1 MRLSTAGTLTLVALL
16 VCTLGVGLAATPA
29 AGQAAG
35 QAGGEADPSTQ
46 QVITIDLTADGDA
59 VWTIDHYYPIES
71 EDDEAAFLA
80 FGEGVVSGEQDSGY
94 NTTRFESFADVAEES
109 TGREMTIEDASWREP
124 RVDSREEHDALE
136 GDGEVGVLTYSFL
149 WTDFADQD
157 DQDLILGD
165 VFQTDDGGTWL
176 PALTEQQR
184 LVIVPPS
191 NYGVVDA
198 QRAPSGG
205 LLIWDGPHEFEP
217 DELTA
222 TYIAGAIV
230 GFSLLEWVAIVLIL
244 AGVAGAGYYGGKRRG
259 LFGGDEDVEG
269 PSDPGPSSMDTNG
282 GSAPNSG
289 TGSGPNSAAQPSE
302 SNTNGPSPTEE
313 IDIELLSDEERVLRL
328 LRQNGGRMKQASI
341 VTETDWSNAKVS
353 QLLSKM
359 DDDEAI
365 NKLRIGRE
373 NLITLPEVDLGEMQ

>member
-35 QAGGEADPSTQ
+35 EGDPSTQ
-46 QVITIDLTADGDA
+46 QVITIELTADGDA
-59 VWTIDHYYPIES
+59 VWTVDHYYPIES

-80 FGEGVVSGEQDSGY
+80 FGERVVSGEQEQDSGY
-94 NTTRFESFADVAEES
+94 NTSRFESFATVAEES
-109 TGREMTIEDASWREP
+109 TGREMTIEDAGWHEP

-136 GDGEVGVLTYSFL
+136 GDGEVGVLRYSFL
-149 WTDFADQD
+149 WTNFADQD
-157 DQDLILGD
+157 DRDLILGD
-165 VFQTDDGGTWL
+165 VFQTGDGGTWL

-230 GFSLLEWVAIVLIL
+230 GFSPLEWVAIVLIL

-259 LFGGDEDVEG
+259 LFGGEGDVEG
-269 PSDPGPSSMDTNG
+269 PSGPGRGSTNG
-282 GSAPNSG
+282 GAVPEPG
-289 TGSGPNSAAQPSE
+289 TGSGSGPGQPSE
-302 SNTNGPSPTEE
+302 SNTNGPPPTEE

-359 DDDEAI
+359 DDDDAI